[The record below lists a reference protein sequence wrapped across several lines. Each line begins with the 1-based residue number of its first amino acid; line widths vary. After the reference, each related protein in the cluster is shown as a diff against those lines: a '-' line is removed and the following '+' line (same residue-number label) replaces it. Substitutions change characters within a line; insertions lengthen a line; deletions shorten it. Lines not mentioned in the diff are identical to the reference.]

1 MSRTPT
7 VATLTGM
14 VDLLNPDPSTISVK
28 AMAHHLAQI
37 NRYAGALELPLSV
50 AQHSVLVLEI
60 FKRRNPG
67 QPGIYALLHDAH
79 EYVWGDTIR
88 PVQEALEVHYPG
100 FRRLL
105 QGLHGRF
112 DRAVR
117 TRFNLPDP
125 SIELLAAVHEA
136 DEIALATEWRAYM
149 PKEAGPCPVTS
160 APMRFVPKAL
170 PWTAAADL
178 FQSTLAY
185 ELAHFANRDPE
196 NAVEGVGP

>member
-7 VATLTGM
+7 VATLTGL
-14 VDLLNPDPSTISVK
+14 VDLLDPDPSTISPK
-28 AMAHHLAQI
+28 AMAHHLAQL
-37 NRYAGALELPLSV
+37 NRYAGALELPFSV

-60 FKRRNPG
+60 FKRRHPDK
-67 QPGIYALLHDAH
+67 PGIYALLHDAP

-88 PVQEALEVHYPG
+88 PAQEALESVFPG
-100 FRRLL
+100 FRRTL

-117 TRFNLPDP
+117 TRFALPDP
-125 SIELLAAVHEA
+125 SIEILAAVHEA

-149 PKEAGPCPVTS
+149 PEAAGPCPVT
-160 APMRFVPKAL
+160 AQPARFCPKAL

-178 FQSTLAY
+178 FLSTLTY
-185 ELAHFANRDPE
+185 ELAQFANED
-196 NAVEGVGP
+196 AVLAADGLRP